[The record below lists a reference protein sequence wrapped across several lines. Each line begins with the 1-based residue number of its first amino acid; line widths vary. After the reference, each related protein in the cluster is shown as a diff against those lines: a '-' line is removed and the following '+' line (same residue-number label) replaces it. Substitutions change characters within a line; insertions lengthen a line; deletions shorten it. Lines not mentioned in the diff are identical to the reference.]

1 MEPTL
6 RFFRIIG
13 IFSLY
18 FPYVIYEG
26 SLEDK
31 RDLQLCK
38 AKPLWRQSVNKT
50 CLLTKLN
57 RCTRNSGILI
67 LGYARTQACYYSG
80 ARRTRAYSYSGM
92 RGLRRVITQVHAEI
106 GHVHTRV
113 CAGPRRFITQV
124 CAELGHTHTRACA
137 DSGVLLLR
145 CTQKSGMFILGTRTV
160 ATTTELALH
169 PKTLKFYISKHK
181 KRSPMSANIRLRFMY
196 KALTRSDK
204 PQSGPC

>member
-13 IFSLY
+13 SFSLY

-50 CLLTKLN
+50 FLLTKLN
-57 RCTRNSGILI
+57 RCVRDL
-67 LGYARTQACYYSG
+67 
-80 ARRTRAYSYSGM
+80 
-92 RGLRRVITQVHAEI
+92 
-106 GHVHTRV
+106 
-113 CAGPRRFITQV
+113 
-124 CAELGHTHTRACA
+124 
-137 DSGVLLLR
+137 GVLLLR
-145 CTQKSGMFILGTRTV
+145 CARNSNVLLLRCVQNSGMFILGTRTV

-169 PKTLKFYISKHK
+169 PKTLRFYISKHK
-181 KRSPMSANIRLRFMY
+181 KRSPKFASIGLRFMY
-196 KALTRSDK
+196 KALTRNGK